1 MSSPRPD
8 DVPTGPSLIDPA
20 RFRERLDRCLV
31 ALERMVDEGRLAGE
45 EPSTGVELEVA
56 LVDTDMRPAMR
67 NDAVLDSSDSEDLTS
82 ELGSWNLELNLPP
95 RKLSEA
101 VEGVLEDD
109 IRTAVAGAE
118 ASARRVGVRAVTIGI
133 LPTLEP
139 EHLDSSRLTD
149 DPRYSLLDAR
159 LTEARGEPFRLDIAA
174 PDGTEH
180 LRMEVDSVA
189 AEAAC
194 TSLQLHLQ
202 LAPDALAAHWNAA
215 QAVAGV
221 QLAMAANS
229 PFLLGHRL
237 WAETR
242 IPLFTQ
248 AVDIR
253 SDEQRQ
259 DGVRPHVWFGD
270 RWAESGLDLFAENV
284 GHFETLLPLA
294 EQDGE
299 DPLEALDRGRA
310 PSLAEL
316 HTHDSTVWRWNRP
329 VYGVADGV
337 AHLRLENRV
346 LPACPTAVDAVAD
359 ALFFYGLVRGLTRQ
373 ERPVWQE
380 MSFATAEANFLAGAR
395 HGIEATMTWPGSGDV
410 DAPELVRGTLL
421 PLAEEG
427 LASWGVDPAVVARY
441 LAVIEQRCGT
451 RRTGATW
458 QTEVV
463 ADLEGRGTDRPEAM
477 RRMLELYLE
486 GMGSG
491 EPVHTWPRP

>member
-1 MSSPRPD
+1 MEPARSDHVPD
-8 DVPTGPSLIDPA
+8 GPSLIDQA
-20 RFRERLDRCLV
+20 RFRERLDRCLT
-31 ALERMVDEGRLAGE
+31 ALRRMVAEGRLAGE

-56 LVDTDMRPAMR
+56 LVDTEMRPALR
-67 NDAVLDSSDSEDLTS
+67 NEAVLESSDSEDLTS

-101 VEGVLEDD
+101 AEGVLEED

-133 LPTLEP
+133 LPTLEAR
-139 EHLDSSRLTD
+139 HLDSSRLTD
-149 DPRYSLLDAR
+149 DPRYTLLDSR
-159 LTEARGEPFRLDIAA
+159 LTEARGRPFHLDIAA

-180 LRMEVDSVA
+180 LRMDVPSVA

-202 LAPDALAAHWNAA
+202 LAPDALGAHWNAA

-253 SDEQRQ
+253 TDEERRQ
-259 DGVRPHVWFGD
+259 GVRPHVWFGD
-270 RWAESGLDLFAENV
+270 RWVESGLDLFAENV
-284 GHFETLLPLA
+284 GHFGTLLPLA
-294 EQDGE
+294 GPDEE
-299 DPLEALDRGRA
+299 DPLEALDRGLA

-346 LPACPTAVDAVAD
+346 LPACPTAADAVAD

-373 ERPVWQE
+373 DRPVWRE
-380 MSFATAEANFLAGAR
+380 MSFGTAEANFTAGAQ
-395 HGIEATMTWPGSGDV
+395 HGIEATLSWPGSGSTG
-410 DAPELVRGTLL
+410 APALVEETLL
-421 PLAEEG
+421 PVAEEG
-427 LASWGVDPAVVARY
+427 LASWGVDPAVVARH
-441 LAVIEQRCGT
+441 LGVIEQRCRT
-451 RRTGATW
+451 RRIGATW
-458 QTEVV
+458 QLEVV
-463 ADLEGRGTDRPEAM
+463 ADLERHGTDRREAM
-477 RRMLELYLE
+477 RRMLGLYAE
-486 GMGSG
+486 GTASG
-491 EPVHTWPRP
+491 EPVHTWSRP

>member
-1 MSSPRPD
+1 MESDRSA
-8 DVPTGPSLIDPA
+8 DVPEGQSLIDHA
-20 RFRERLDRCLV
+20 RFRERLDRCLM
-31 ALERMVDEGRLAGE
+31 ALRRMADEGRLADE

-56 LVDTDMRPAMR
+56 LVEEDMRPAMR
-67 NDAVLDSSDSEDLTS
+67 NEAVLDASDSEDLTS

-95 RKLSEA
+95 RTLAEA
-101 VEGVLEDD
+101 ADGALEDD
-109 IRTAVAGAE
+109 VRAAVAGAA
-118 ASARRVGVRAVTIGI
+118 ASARRVGVAAVTIGI

-139 EHLDSSRLTD
+139 GHLDSSRLTD

-174 PDGTEH
+174 PDGSEH
-180 LRMEVDSVA
+180 LRLDVDSVA

-202 LAPDALAAHWNAA
+202 LAPDALAAAWNAA

-221 QLAMAANS
+221 QLAMSANS

-253 SDEQRQ
+253 TDEQRRA
-259 DGVRPHVWFGD
+259 GVRPHVWSGD
-270 RWAESGLDLFAENV
+270 HWVEDGLDLFAENV
-284 GHFETLLPLA
+284 RHFDTLLPLA
-294 EQDGE
+294 DADAE
-299 DPLEALDRGRA
+299 DPLEALDRGRTPA
-310 PSLAEL
+310 LAEL

-337 AHLRLENRV
+337 PHVRLENRV
-346 LPACPTAVDAVAD
+346 LPASPTALDAVAD

-380 MSFATAEANFLAGAR
+380 MSFDEAAADFAAGAR
-395 HGIEATMTWPGSGDV
+395 LGIEATLSWPGRGPV
-410 DAPELVRGTLL
+410 PAPELVRETLL

-427 LASWGVDPAVVARY
+427 LASWGVAPTVVARH
-441 LAVIEQRCGT
+441 LGVIEERCRT

-463 ADLEGRGTDRPEAM
+463 ADLERHGTGRREAL
-477 RRMLELYLE
+477 RRMLGLYAE
-486 GMGSG
+486 GTASG
-491 EPVHTWPRP
+491 EPVHSWPRP